1 MLQTGRTR
9 GGIIVFGFLLL
20 EMSFHSKSAGGK
32 NGPFVMSSIHGSAGG
47 TCSHAVDI
55 SVADGI
61 KQLSTCVAE
70 FQQDGEKLFNFF
82 AVSVLPVVLE
92 PGSLW

>member
-1 MLQTGRTR
+1 MYL
-9 GGIIVFGFLLL
+9 VFYCLKCLFIQNLL
-20 EMSFHSKSAGGK
+20 GGK
-32 NGPFVMSSIHGSAGG
+32 NSPFVMSSIHGSAGG
-47 TCSHAVDI
+47 TCSHAVDV

-70 FQQDGEKLFNFF
+70 FQQDGEKLFNSF